1 MTDKARIFCLS
12 EIDKYK
18 SRDAFVSELALA
30 PIWRGDR
37 SLQSERIETLGKLW
51 DAYHSTVPEILT
63 ASEMSMIELSSRRIE
78 L

>member
-1 MTDKARIFCLS
+1 
-12 EIDKYK
+12 
-18 SRDAFVSELALA
+18 LA